1 MLEESKGEPI
11 AEVRESS
18 MSKNGG
24 GDDRYTQVD
33 NDVLSPIE
41 GYIQETPEEE
51 NKNEN
56 GNEGGETTSPEQG
69 DTPLR
74 KGFKQFKIIL
84 LGDKEVGK
92 SSLINK
98 YVSNKFIEGRLEG
111 EIVRKKKLE
120 LDNQTSVEL
129 LITDP
134 IEEEKLGKYTKHYFK
149 DAHGAFIM
157 FDITN
162 RQSFNNLKNW
172 LDEAKTNAPG
182 DIVFCILGN
191 KSDLSSN
198 RVVKFEEVQNIAG
211 DELYYEVSSK
221 TGNNVS
227 LAFEALAYA
236 IQEKQK
242 MEENNPDKVIR
253 GKEGRKTQDL
263 NDINKDL
270 VGRKKCCLNN

>member
-11 AEVRESS
+11 VDIRESS
-18 MSKNGG
+18 MSKNEG

-41 GYIQETPEEE
+41 GYVQEIPEEKK
-51 NKNEN
+51 KNEN
-56 GNEGGETTSPEQG
+56 EEGETTAPEQG

-74 KGFKQFKIIL
+74 KGFKQYKISI
-84 LGDKEVGK
+84 LGDVRVGK
-92 SSLINK
+92 SSLINR
-98 YVSNKFIEGRLEG
+98 YVSNKFNPGVVIGDK
-111 EIVRKKKLE
+111 VKRKRLE
-120 LDNQTSVEL
+120 LDNQTIVEL
-129 LITDP
+129 LINDST
-134 IEEEKLGKYTKHYFK
+134 EEEKLGKYTKHFYK
-149 DAHGAFIM
+149 DAHGALIM

-162 RQSFNNLKNW
+162 RQSFTNLQTW
-172 LDEAKTNAPG
+172 IDEVKANAPR

-191 KSDLSSN
+191 KADLFSN

-211 DELYYEVSSK
+211 DDLYYEVSSK

-242 MEENNPDKVIR
+242 NEEKNPDKVAR
-253 GKEGRKTQDL
+253 GKDGRKTQDL
-263 NDINKDL
+263 NEINKDL
-270 VGRKKCCLNN
+270 GIKKKCC

>member
-11 AEVRESS
+11 VEVRESS
-18 MSKNGG
+18 MSKNEG

-41 GYIQETPEEE
+41 GYVQEIPEEG

-56 GNEGGETTSPEQG
+56 GNEGGETTAPEEG
-69 DTPLR
+69 DTPLK
-74 KGFKQFKIIL
+74 KGFKQYKIIL
-84 LGDKEVGK
+84 LGDKGVGK
-92 SSLINK
+92 SSLINR
-98 YVSNKFIEGRLEG
+98 YVSNKFNTG
-111 EIVRKKKLE
+111 EVIGDIVKKKKLE
-120 LDNQTSVEL
+120 LDNKTTVEL
-129 LITDP
+129 LINDST
-134 IEEEKLGKYTKHYFK
+134 EEEKLGKYTKHYFK
-149 DAHGAFIM
+149 DAHGALVM

-162 RQSFNNLKNW
+162 RQSFTNLKTWIEELKFNSP
-172 LDEAKTNAPG
+172 A
-182 DIVFCILGN
+182 DIIFCILGN

-242 MEENNPDKVIR
+242 NEEKNPDKVKR
-253 GKEGRKTQDL
+253 GKDGRKTQDL

-270 VGRKKCCLNN
+270 VAKKKCC

>member
-1 MLEESKGEPI
+1 MLEESKGEPL

-18 MSKNGG
+18 MSKNEG

-41 GYIQETPEEE
+41 GYVQEIPEEG

-56 GNEGGETTSPEQG
+56 GNEGGETTAPEEG
-69 DTPLR
+69 DTPLK
-74 KGFKQFKIIL
+74 KGFKQYKIIL
-84 LGDKEVGK
+84 LGDKGVGK
-92 SSLINK
+92 SSIINR
-98 YVSNKFIEGRLEG
+98 YVSNKFNTG
-111 EIVRKKKLE
+111 EVIGDIVKKKKLE
-120 LDNQTSVEL
+120 LDNKTTVEL
-129 LITDP
+129 LINDST
-134 IEEEKLGKYTKHYFK
+134 EEEKLGKYTKHYFK
-149 DAHGAFIM
+149 DAHGALVM

-162 RQSFNNLKNW
+162 RQSFTNLKTWIEELKFNSP
-172 LDEAKTNAPG
+172 A
-182 DIVFCILGN
+182 DIIFCILGN

-242 MEENNPDKVIR
+242 NEEKNPDKVKR
-253 GKEGRKTQDL
+253 GKDGRKTQDL

-270 VGRKKCCLNN
+270 VAKKKCC

>member
-11 AEVRESS
+11 GEVRESS
-18 MSKNGG
+18 ISKNEG

-33 NDVLSPIE
+33 NDVLNPIE
-41 GYIQETPEEE
+41 GYVQKNPEEE
-51 NKNEN
+51 NKNQN
-56 GNEGGETTSPEQG
+56 GNEGGENTVPEKG
-69 DTPLR
+69 DGPLR
-74 KGFKQFKIIL
+74 KGFKQYKIIL
-84 LGDKEVGK
+84 LGDKGVGK

-98 YVSNKFIEGRLEG
+98 YVSNKFNPEAVIGD
-111 EIVRKKKLE
+111 IVKKKKIE
-120 LDNQTSVEL
+120 LDNKTTVEL
-129 LITDP
+129 LINDST
-134 IEEEKLGKYTKHYFK
+134 EEEKLGKYTKHYYK
-149 DAHGAFIM
+149 DAHGALIM

-162 RQSFNNLKNW
+162 RQSFTNLETWIEEVKI
-172 LDEAKTNAPG
+172 NAPS

-191 KSDLSSN
+191 KADLSSN

-211 DELYYEVSSK
+211 DDLYYEVSSK

-242 MEENNPDKVIR
+242 NEEKNPDKVIR
-253 GKEGRKTQDL
+253 GKDGRKTQDL

-270 VGRKKCCLNN
+270 VAKKKCC

>member
-1 MLEESKGEPI
+1 MLEESKGEPL

-18 MSKNGG
+18 MSKNEG
-24 GDDRYTQVD
+24 GDDRYTQV
-33 NDVLSPIE
+33 
-41 GYIQETPEEE
+41 PEEE

-56 GNEGGETTSPEQG
+56 GNEGGETTAPEEG
-69 DTPLR
+69 DTPLK
-74 KGFKQFKIIL
+74 KGFKQYKIIL
-84 LGDKEVGK
+84 LGDKGVGK
-92 SSLINK
+92 SSLINR
-98 YVSNKFIEGRLEG
+98 YVSNKFNTG
-111 EIVRKKKLE
+111 EVIGDIVKKKKLE
-120 LDNQTSVEL
+120 LDNKTTVEL
-129 LITDP
+129 LINDST
-134 IEEEKLGKYTKHYFK
+134 EEEKLGKYTKHYFK
-149 DAHGAFIM
+149 DAHGALVM

-162 RQSFNNLKNW
+162 RQSFTNLKDW
-172 LDEAKTNAPG
+172 IDELKTNSPC

-191 KSDLSSN
+191 KADLSSN

-242 MEENNPDKVIR
+242 NEEKNPDKVKR
-253 GKEGRKTQDL
+253 GKDGRKTQDL

-270 VGRKKCCLNN
+270 VAKKKCC

>member
-1 MLEESKGEPI
+1 MLEESKGEPL

-18 MSKNGG
+18 MSKNEG

-41 GYIQETPEEE
+41 GYVQEIPEEG

-56 GNEGGETTSPEQG
+56 GNEGGETTAPEEG
-69 DTPLR
+69 DTPLK
-74 KGFKQFKIIL
+74 KGFKQYKIIL
-84 LGDKEVGK
+84 LGDKGVGK
-92 SSLINK
+92 SSLINR
-98 YVSNKFIEGRLEG
+98 YVSNKFNTG
-111 EIVRKKKLE
+111 EVIGDIVKKKKLE
-120 LDNQTSVEL
+120 LDNKTTVEL
-129 LITDP
+129 LINDST
-134 IEEEKLGKYTKHYFK
+134 EEEKLGKYTKHYFK
-149 DAHGAFIM
+149 DAHGALVM

-162 RQSFNNLKNW
+162 RQSFTNLKTWIEELKFNSP
-172 LDEAKTNAPG
+172 A
-182 DIVFCILGN
+182 DIIFCILGN

-242 MEENNPDKVIR
+242 NEEKNPDKVKR
-253 GKEGRKTQDL
+253 GKDGRKTQDL

-270 VGRKKCCLNN
+270 VAKKKCC